1 MKKENQEEVKAFGAF
16 NDYDDQTAKPF
27 KAFNNPPFGSIE
39 QNKRRSEGVS
49 LELMLEKMEKDY
61 NEFKTEF
68 PDMLKDYVLSNI
80 DPVWPT
86 FGTYGSMFTTPE
98 LAPKPEKPI
107 RQRNFGGS
115 GDLTTIISLELLSMY
130 SKMEAMEL
138 LFTVNEVKDE
148 TLTKRLNDLKTDC
161 KTFIKPILESFRIM
175 PNHFKEMISRL

>member
-80 DPVWPT
+80 DPIQPA
-86 FGTYGSMFTTPE
+86 FGNYGSMFTAPE
-98 LAPKPEKPI
+98 LAPKPEKSI
-107 RQRNFGGS
+107 RPRNFGFG
-115 GDLTTIISLELLSMY
+115 GDLTMIISLELLSMH
-130 SKMEAMEL
+130 SKMEAMHL
-138 LFTVNEVKDE
+138 LFSVNEVKDE

-161 KTFIKPILESFRIM
+161 KTFIKPILESFQVL
-175 PNHFKEMISRL
+175 PDYVKEMISRL